1 MEEAYKHINKYS
13 SHHTDSIISENKE
26 NIEKFTSR
34 FDANSFLYLTKAM
47 DFFDIKEDIKKI
59 KTKKN
64 IALKKVLIIS
74 FISDWLYPSSQ
85 SLDIEEAYN
94 YSNIET
100 EYHEIKSN
108 YGHDAFLI
116 KNDEQTKY
124 IKNFLKN

>member
-1 MEEAYKHINKYS
+1 MHYNG
-13 SHHTDSIISENKE
+13 
-26 NIEKFTSR
+26 EKFTSR